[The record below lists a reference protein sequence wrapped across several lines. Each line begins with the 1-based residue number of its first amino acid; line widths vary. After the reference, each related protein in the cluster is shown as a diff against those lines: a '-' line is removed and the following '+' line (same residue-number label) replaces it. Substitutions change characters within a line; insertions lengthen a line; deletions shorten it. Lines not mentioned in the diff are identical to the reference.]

1 MASSGGTGDAKPSLD
16 ELFPRIY
23 EQLRAVA
30 TAYLRRER
38 ADHTLAPTALVH
50 EAYIRL
56 AAQDTIDAADKTR
69 LLGLAAEMMRRILVN
84 YAHANH
90 ARKRGGAQASIT
102 LDESVASTERQF
114 DLVELDDAL
123 TRLAEFDSRGSKIV
137 EMRFFAGLTIEET
150 ALVLAIS
157 PATVKREWSTARA
170 WLRRE
175 MSVA

>member
-1 MASSGGTGDAKPSLD
+1 MAGSAGTGGAKPSLD

-30 TAYLRRER
+30 AAYLHRER

-50 EAYIRL
+50 EAYIRM
-56 AAQDTIDAADKTR
+56 AAQDSIDTADKTR

-84 YAHANH
+84 YAHAH
-90 ARKRGGAQASIT
+90 QTEKRGGARVCIT
-102 LDESVASTERQF
+102 LDENVASSDGEL

-123 TRLAEFDSRGSKIV
+123 TRLAEFDGRGSRII
-137 EMRFFAGLTIEET
+137 EMRFFAGLSIDET
-150 ALVLAIS
+150 AHVLGIS
-157 PATVKREWSTARA
+157 PATVKREWVAARA

-175 MSVA
+175 MSPA